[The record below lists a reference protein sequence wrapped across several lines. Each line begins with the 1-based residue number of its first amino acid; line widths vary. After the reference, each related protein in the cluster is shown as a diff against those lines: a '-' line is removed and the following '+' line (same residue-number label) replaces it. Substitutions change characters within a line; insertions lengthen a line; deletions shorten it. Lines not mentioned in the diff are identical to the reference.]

1 MVEFSTSQLYELIA
15 NFFWPFV
22 RVLAFLSISPVFSN
36 RSVPVT
42 SKIGLGFVI
51 SLLIAPNIP
60 PLIEHDPLS
69 WNGLLILIQQVLIGF
84 SIGFSM
90 QIIFAGIGLAG
101 ELISMTMGLGFGAF
115 FDPQSQG
122 RSTSISQ
129 LMTAF
134 AILLFIGCDFHL
146 LFIESL
152 ANSFK
157 TMPVSYGT
165 ISKFHY
171 QDLAFLGSHIFSAG
185 LQLSLPIVTILLIMN
200 MALGI
205 LNKSAPQLNMFGI
218 GFPLTL
224 LTGFIMLKLML
235 PYLNEPI
242 LLLIHQGI
250 ELITFK

>member
-1 MVEFSTSQLYELIA
+1 MIEFTTLQLYHLIA

-22 RVLAFLSISPVFSN
+22 RILAFLSSAPVFSN
-36 RSVPVT
+36 RSVPMT
-42 SKIGLGFVI
+42 TKIGLGFAI

-69 WNGLLILIQQVLIGF
+69 WSGLLILIQQLLIGI

-101 ELISMTMGLGFGAF
+101 EMISMTMGLGFGAF

-157 TMPVSYGT
+157 TMPVSYST
-165 ISKFHY
+165 INKFQY
-171 QDLAFLGSHIFSAG
+171 QELASLGSHIFSAG

-224 LTGFIMLKLML
+224 LTGFIMFKLML
-235 PYLNEPI
+235 PYLIGPI
-242 LLLIHQGI
+242 LLLLHQGV
-250 ELITFK
+250 ELIKL

>member
-1 MVEFSTSQLYELIA
+1 MIEFTTTQLYELIA

-22 RVLAFLSISPVFSN
+22 RILAFLTIAPVFSN

-42 SKIGLGFVI
+42 SKIGLGFAI

-69 WNGLLILIQQVLIGF
+69 WSGLLILIQQFLIGF

-101 ELISMTMGLGFGAF
+101 EVISMTMGLGFGAF

-122 RSTSISQ
+122 RSTSVSQ
-129 LMTAF
+129 LLTAF
-134 AILLFIGCDFHL
+134 AILFFIGCDFHL

-157 TMPVSYGT
+157 TIPISYSS
-165 ISKFHY
+165 INKFQY
-171 QDLAFLGSHIFSAG
+171 QQLAFLGSNIFSAG
-185 LQLSLPIVTILLIMN
+185 LQLSLPIVTILLVMN

-205 LNKSAPQLNMFGI
+205 LNRSAPQLNMFGI

-235 PYLNEPI
+235 PYMTEPI
-242 LLLIHQGI
+242 LSLIRQGI
-250 ELITFK
+250 EITKFN

>member
-1 MVEFSTSQLYELIA
+1 LVEFTTSQLYELIG

-22 RVLAFLSISPVFSN
+22 RILAFLSISPVFSN

-60 PLIEHDPLS
+60 PLLEQDPLS
-69 WNGLLILIQQVLIGF
+69 WGGLLILTQQVLIGF

-101 ELISMTMGLGFGAF
+101 EMISMTMGLGFGAF

-122 RSTSISQ
+122 RSTSVSQ
-129 LMTAF
+129 LLSAF
-134 AILLFIGCDFHL
+134 AILFFIACDFHL

-157 TMPVSYGT
+157 TIPISYNS
-165 ISKFHY
+165 INKFQY
-171 QDLAFLGSHIFSAG
+171 QELALLGSHIFSAG
-185 LQLSLPIVTILLIMN
+185 LQLSLPIVNILLIMN

-242 LLLIHQGI
+242 LLLLHQGI
-250 ELITFK
+250 ELIKFN